1 MNNTIRLLIACV
13 LAAFAVAA
21 ISFGMAR
28 HGNDLSAPFN
38 LILLVI
44 GIGVYFLP
52 TMLAIY
58 RNCHATSWI
67 SIINLLLGWTIL
79 GWFAA
84 IGWAASGKVE
94 TFPPTIAAPPGNPIT
109 GH

>member
-1 MNNTIRLLIACV
+1 MNNLLRLLIACV
-13 LAAFAVAA
+13 LVAFVIAV
-21 ISFGMAR
+21 ISLGLAQHNSNLM
-28 HGNDLSAPFN
+28 APFN
-38 LILLVI
+38 LVLLIL

-52 TMLAIY
+52 TMLAFY

-67 SIINLLLGWTIL
+67 AMVNLLLGWTIL

-84 IGWAASGKVE
+84 IGWAASGKVD
-94 TFPPTIAAPPGNPIT
+94 TFPPTITAPPGSPIT